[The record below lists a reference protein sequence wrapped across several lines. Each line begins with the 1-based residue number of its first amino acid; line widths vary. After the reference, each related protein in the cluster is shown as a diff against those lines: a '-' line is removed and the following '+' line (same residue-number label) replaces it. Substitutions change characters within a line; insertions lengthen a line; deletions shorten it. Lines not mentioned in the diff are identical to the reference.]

1 MSFREI
7 QTSQGEE
14 DPTLK
19 ASPKATPW
27 SQRKPTG
34 ALKPSPVN
42 DFRGYMNQKISHL
55 REAAKATSKELVS
68 AIFSGPPQV
77 CVWVT
82 GATNPSN
89 MELRILIRVRTEC
102 LFCLHPTSV
111 FHHPSFR
118 FWPTSSTQGGLPIPC
133 AS

>member
-14 DPTLK
+14 DPALK

-55 REAAKATSKELVS
+55 REAAKATSNELVS
-68 AIFSGPPQV
+68 VIFSGPPQV

-89 MELRILIRVRTEC
+89 MELRILIRVRIGR
-102 LFCLHPTSV
+102 LFFLHPNSI
-111 FHHPSFR
+111 FNHPSFT
-118 FWPTSSTQGGLPIPC
+118 FWPASFYQGGLPLPC
-133 AS
+133 A